1 MQAQKPLFSG
11 EGPPVAES
19 CHFSFRKIALE
30 SREPIP
36 PDAAG
41 IDLPRKGVIV
51 LSEPTPCAGKV
62 PYQSQALSWF
72 QAQIGF

>member
-11 EGPPVAES
+11 AGPPVAES

-41 IDLPRKGVIV
+41 IDLPRKGVSF
-51 LSEPTPCAGKV
+51 LWNRRPASEKRHTNRRSYPGSKP
-62 PYQSQALSWF
+62 
-72 QAQIGF
+72 